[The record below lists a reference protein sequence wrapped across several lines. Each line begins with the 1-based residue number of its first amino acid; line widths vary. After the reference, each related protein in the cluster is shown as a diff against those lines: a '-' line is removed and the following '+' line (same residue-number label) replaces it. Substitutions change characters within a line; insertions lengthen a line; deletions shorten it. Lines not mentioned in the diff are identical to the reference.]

1 MTLRRHLLTPFLP
14 RVLRCVNLIKVSNW
28 FEADLQ
34 MFLIWWMK
42 FSLLSIHVPESLTF
56 DTALIS
62 FWSMFIIWLVCMISF
77 VFIKYYRMKFICIHN
92 HVVIF
97 KVLCLYQIL
106 SHEIYLHSQSC
117 GIFKVLCV
125 YQILSHE
132 IYLHSQSCG
141 HL

>member
-1 MTLRRHLLTPFLP
+1 MTLRRYLLTPFLP
-14 RVLRCVNLIKVSNW
+14 RVLRCVNLIKFSNW

-34 MFLIWWMK
+34 MFLIWWIK

-97 KVLCLYQIL
+97 KVSCKLYDNKYMITSIQITDI
-106 SHEIYLHSQSC
+106 EIFA
-117 GIFKVLCV
+117 IMDVLVVLVFHGSYWAVKFCF
-125 YQILSHE
+125 
-132 IYLHSQSCG
+132 
-141 HL
+141 

>member
-1 MTLRRHLLTPFLP
+1 MTLRRYLLTPFLP

-97 KVLCLYQIL
+97 KVSCKLYDNKYMITSIQITDI
-106 SHEIYLHSQSC
+106 EIFA
-117 GIFKVLCV
+117 IMDVLVVLVFHGSYWAVKFCF
-125 YQILSHE
+125 
-132 IYLHSQSCG
+132 
-141 HL
+141 